1 MQDAINTSPVNHL
14 LAGLPAALQERLR
27 SHLEPTEL
35 LKDDVV
41 FSSDGDNKYV
51 YFPLTSSI
59 SLAHWRVDGCLVEIS
74 VVGNEGVIGI
84 PLLLIGTIVPCR
96 ATVHTSGS
104 AYRLPAGLFQ
114 HELNRGGP
122 FPCNIIHYADRLML
136 QLESTDHCDVQG
148 IADRT
153 SCAECGHTHACPER
167 VRVHSIQ

>member
-1 MQDAINTSPVNHL
+1 MQDEINTAPVNNL

-35 LKDDVV
+35 RKSDIV
-41 FSSDGDNKYV
+41 FRSDGDNKYV

-59 SLAHWRVDGCLVEIS
+59 SLAHWRVDGRLVEIS

-104 AYRLPAGLFQ
+104 AYRLPAALFQ
-114 HELNRGGP
+114 HELNRGGA
-122 FPCNIIHYADRLML
+122 FPCNFIHYADRLMS
-136 QLESTDHCDVQG
+136 QLERSDHCDVHG
-148 IADRT
+148 IVDRS
-153 SCAECGHTHACPER
+153 SCAECSHVHACPKR
-167 VRVHSIQ
+167 VRVTAR